1 MLFGNS
7 PSDFGYLPPQF
18 KGDVQLFLPQN
29 STTTFWQQW
38 IKPKGISMVYM
49 LCIGGG
55 GGGGFGF
62 AGLSNTAR
70 GGGGG
75 GGSGAIGS
83 LILPAVFLPDVLKV
97 SVGQGGIG
105 GISPSAAVAG
115 GASYVSM
122 GNGLSLGTGVPNAI
136 LRANGGGL
144 GGAGSASGGGTA
156 GSAGVATG
164 NFSHGVGLGLFNSIS
179 GIIGVTGGAHTGAQG
194 NPQSGVFNG
203 LTISAGAGGAGINT
217 PAQVGFAGGA
227 ISLQGPID
235 FADGTY
241 APSSGFRA
249 GGTAG
254 TLTLPGRN
262 GNAGLKSLK
271 PFLNTGGSG
280 GGSCDNGAGGN
291 GGQGGYGCGGGG
303 GGAGTVSGRGGNGG
317 DGLVLIVSW

>member
-1 MLFGNS
+1 MLFGNT

-49 LCIGGG
+49 LCVGGG

-75 GGSGAIGS
+75 GGSGAISS

-122 GNGLSLGTGVPNAI
+122 GNGLTLGTVTPNAI

-144 GGAGSASGGGTA
+144 GGAGSASGGGSV
-156 GSAGVATG
+156 GSAGAVTG
-164 NFSHGVGLGLFNSIS
+164 NFSHGVGLGLFNSIA
-179 GIIGVTGGAHTGAQG
+179 GIPGVLGGAQTGAQG
-194 NPQSGVFNG
+194 TTQTAVWNT
-203 LTISAGAGGAGINT
+203 LTIGGGAGGAGINT
-217 PAQVGFAGGA
+217 PAQVGFAGGQ
-227 ISLQGPID
+227 INLQGAVD
-235 FADGTY
+235 FAEGTY
-241 APSSGFRA
+241 TPGTAFRA
-249 GGTAG
+249 GGVAG
-254 TLTLPGRN
+254 TLTLPGGN
-262 GNAGLKSLK
+262 GNSGVKSLK

-280 GGSCDNGAGGN
+280 GGSCDNGAGGD

-317 DGLVLIVSW
+317 DGLVLIISW